1 MKEKNKLDM
10 GKAQLKGQVGEN
22 AVWDGPLDTTG
33 FPMGKG
39 SSSGI
44 NGMQVSKYP
53 TPYKSM
59 PITQIAK
66 GQNMADL
73 LKMKVYIV
81 NILTMAVTMTNIEV
95 YLKILLLLVTIG
107 YTLTKWVKIDK
118 NK

>member
-1 MKEKNKLDM
+1 M
-10 GKAQLKGQVGEN
+10 G
-22 AVWDGPLDTTG
+22 
-33 FPMGKG
+33 
-39 SSSGI
+39 
-44 NGMQVSKYP
+44 
-53 TPYKSM
+53 
-59 PITQIAK
+59 
-66 GQNMADL
+66 DL